1 MLDVCDIH
9 VYYGQSHVLQGVS
22 LHVESGEAVALLG
35 RNGVGKTTTLKSIMG
50 VLTPRGGRVR
60 FKEEDITG
68 LPPYEVVGR
77 GISLI
82 PEDRRIFPTLTVYE
96 NLCMAA
102 IAGNEKKGYAD
113 VVERACD
120 LFPPLKDRLH
130 HKGKALSGGEQQM
143 LTIARGLGTNPQL
156 LLIDEPTEGLMPRM
170 VDLIAETIVSIRDSG
185 VAIVLVE
192 QNARVALAITE
203 RVYVLEK
210 GQVKYEGASR
220 ALEQDEAL
228 KKSLL
233 GV

>member
-1 MLDVCDIH
+1 M
-9 VYYGQSHVLQGVS
+9 
-22 LHVESGEAVALLG
+22 
-35 RNGVGKTTTLKSIMG
+35 
-50 VLTPRGGRVR
+50 
-60 FKEEDITG
+60 
-68 LPPYEVVGR
+68 VGR

-82 PEDRRIFPTLTVYE
+82 PEDRRVFPTLTVYE
-96 NLCMAA
+96 NLRMAT
-102 IAGNEKKGYAD
+102 IAGDEKRGYSD
-113 VVERACD
+113 VVERACE

-143 LTIARGLGTNPQL
+143 LSIARGLGTNPKL
-156 LLIDEPTEGLMPRM
+156 LLIDEPTEGLMPLM
-170 VDLIAETIVSIRDSG
+170 VDLIAQTIFSIRESG
-185 VAIVLVE
+185 VAILLVE

-210 GQVKYEGASR
+210 GQVKYEGASK